1 MNHAQHEATG
11 ASRLTFQATTG
22 CGIGEVL
29 GLGNFAS
36 IVLGINRWL
45 IARRPMCAVVHG
57 AHS

>member
-1 MNHAQHEATG
+1 MNHAQQEATS
-11 ASRLTFQATTG
+11 ASRLAFQATDRHQLV
-22 CGIGEVL
+22 EVL
-29 GLGNFAS
+29 GLGNCAS